1 MTTLEE
7 EFFREFLDLD
17 VVGLS
22 TFPSIRREQETLI
35 ERISTTLLSSP
46 QLMGLLAQTRDRL
59 QFYYGHGL
67 RTGVIFM
74 DLLTQEPEVLN
85 SFTYESL
92 CAAGCYHDV
101 GKLKVPDEILFK
113 PGELSPEEK
122 SIIDLHDRHG
132 EEMLSGVN
140 GKFYFAH
147 KLVGTHHQYPRL
159 FAEGRFVLSPDP
171 LTRATM
177 LLSLAD
183 HFEALSS
190 MRDYRGAFS
199 VEGVQTELNR
209 VLPHLVQEADYL
221 NSRYVNAK
229 N

>member
-92 CAAGCYHDV
+92 CAAGCNHDV
-101 GKLKVPDEILFK
+101 GKLKVPD
-113 PGELSPEEK
+113 
-122 SIIDLHDRHG
+122 
-132 EEMLSGVN
+132 
-140 GKFYFAH
+140 
-147 KLVGTHHQYPRL
+147 
-159 FAEGRFVLSPDP
+159 
-171 LTRATM
+171 
-177 LLSLAD
+177 
-183 HFEALSS
+183 
-190 MRDYRGAFS
+190 
-199 VEGVQTELNR
+199 
-209 VLPHLVQEADYL
+209 
-221 NSRYVNAK
+221 
-229 N
+229 

>member
-183 HFEALSS
+183 QFEALSS